1 MIKKRVFCCSA
12 LLTVLLLSNL
22 YSKNQPESPDP
33 FKKAL
38 GHAMKVNVSVALA
51 EAKKNKV
58 DDFYSQISFAEEA
71 IPLENDVV
79 KQRLDKYLRR
89 FAYLKRPNQHIHK
102 RADQMLPKI
111 EKILTSYGVPADFK
125 YIAVVESS
133 LNPKTTSHKGAGGY
147 WQFMPATARLYGL
160 KVNAQID
167 ERRDLVKSTHAAA
180 QYLSSLYNEF
190 GDWTLVAAA
199 YNVGNGSLRASLR
212 RQKKD
217 NYYDLKLNS
226 ETAAF
231 VYKIISMK
239 TILENS

>member
-1 MIKKRVFCCSA
+1 MIRKRVLCCSA
-12 LLTVLLLSNL
+12 VLTVMLLSNL
-22 YSKNQPESPDP
+22 YSKTQAESPDP

-51 EAKKNKV
+51 ESKKNKV
-58 DDFYSQISFAEEA
+58 DDFYSQISFAEEE
-71 IPLENDVV
+71 IPLEDDLV
-79 KQRLDKYLRR
+79 KQRLDKYLRQ
-89 FAYLKRPNQHIHK
+89 FAYLKRKNHNLHK
-102 RADQMLPKI
+102 RAAHMLPKI
-111 EKILTSYGVPADFK
+111 EKILRSYGVPEDFK
-125 YIAVVESS
+125 YIAIVESN

-160 KVNAQID
+160 KVNAQVD
-167 ERRDLVKSTHAAA
+167 ERLDLEKSTHAAA
-180 QYLSSLYNEF
+180 QYLSTLYKEF
-190 GDWTLVAAA
+190 DDWALAAAA

-217 NYYDLKLNS
+217 NYYDLKLNR
-226 ETAAF
+226 ETAAY